1 MIPSMNGSGAVPA
14 SSGNLMFHMVIDD
27 FDRVFSMDGPDG
39 PNGVR
44 LHYEMR
50 RVTREQKKKLR
61 DFDLWAES
69 QDAALALMKSYFPS
83 YTFLGCWAKAQ
94 ERKTEASR

>member
-1 MIPSMNGSGAVPA
+1 
-14 SSGNLMFHMVIDD
+14 
-27 FDRVFSMDGPDG
+27 MDGPDG

-44 LHYEMR
+44 LRYEMM

-69 QDAALALMKSYFPS
+69 QDAAIALMKSYFPS
-83 YTFLGCWAKAQ
+83 YTFLGCWANAQ
-94 ERKTEASR
+94 ERKTEALR